1 MTKSISIAFQ
11 LCRNYYGS
19 YNEIPQGMSSRIA
32 LSVYYDLLKID
43 IFLLEAE
50 SEYFKNMIIANKAA
64 IPVKNFAADT
74 KHTVSKYAV
83 ATVDVFFPD
92 VSLLLVSSL
101 LLSISANVLATG
113 KEILWKAQRLSILK
127 ATLVATFY

>member
-1 MTKSISIAFQ
+1 
-11 LCRNYYGS
+11 
-19 YNEIPQGMSSRIA
+19 MSSRIA

-50 SEYFKNMIIANKAA
+50 SEYFKNMIIAKKAA
-64 IPVKNFAADT
+64 ILVKNFVADT
-74 KHTVSKYAV
+74 KHTVSKYTV

-92 VSLLLVSSL
+92 VSLLVSSL

-113 KEILWKAQRLSILK
+113 KEILWKAQRPYILK

>member
-1 MTKSISIAFQ
+1 
-11 LCRNYYGS
+11 
-19 YNEIPQGMSSRIA
+19 MSSRIA

-50 SEYFKNMIIANKAA
+50 SEYFKNMIIANKVA

-74 KHTVSKYAV
+74 KHTVSEYAV
-83 ATVDVFFPD
+83 AKVDVFFPD
-92 VSLLLVSSL
+92 VSLLVSSL

-113 KEILWKAQRLSILK
+113 KEILWKAQRPSILK
-127 ATLVATFY
+127 ATLAATFY